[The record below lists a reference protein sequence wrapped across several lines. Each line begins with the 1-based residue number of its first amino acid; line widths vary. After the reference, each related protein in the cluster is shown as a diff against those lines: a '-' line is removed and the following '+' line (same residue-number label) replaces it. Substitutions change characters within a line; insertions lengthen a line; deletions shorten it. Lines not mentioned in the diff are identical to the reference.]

1 MTSRKIH
8 FEKRHFTGSMA
19 ARGQPPESE
28 HPHGAEHLHAAAARR
43 DTEPGGEEELEAFM
57 RSHEEI
63 LEGADS
69 VRELRR
75 VGGELVDAFRN
86 DAPRLAE
93 ELLVFC
99 RAVVAASSV
108 TAFAL
113 VAEKPALAERARAAP
128 RAIVPLAHDMGLLD
142 AVIEQARARAAR
154 ARLALRLAKQAHA
167 RSQLL
172 GSPRDTEP
180 AVVSPTRLAASTT
193 MPATPSGWYLNGIHA
208 HGDDD
213 HGGVMIGGDGAGPDD
228 KELRAATPSA
238 ASLASTATLT
248 QFSAAY
254 THGPTDCDAG
264 STPATKPPPTP
275 PVFFQDLV
283 GGPQPTRSPVQ
294 MPAATSAWPAPVCAG
309 EAAGED
315 VQCQWSLKWRPPS
328 SWRWQR
334 GAHTDI
340 DAPCPGRG
348 RAGRR
353 WGAGQGR
360 VLVFVVVL
368 MFGVVGVAWWRKYAR
383 MRRQLGALA
392 RLVER
397 QRADLRVLQHAIEL
411 RL

>member
-1 MTSRKIH
+1 
-8 FEKRHFTGSMA
+8 MA
-19 ARGQPPESE
+19 ATWEPPESE

-43 DTEPGGEEELEAFM
+43 DTELGSEEELEAFM

-86 DAPRLAE
+86 DAPRLAA

-113 VAEKPALAERARAAP
+113 VAEKPALAERARAGP

-154 ARLALRLAKQAHA
+154 ARLALRLAKQAQA

-172 GSPRDTEP
+172 GSPRDIEP
-180 AVVSPTRLAASTT
+180 AVVSPNGLDASTT
-193 MPATPSGWYLNGIHA
+193 MAAIPSGWWMKGIKENGD
-208 HGDDD
+208 GD
-213 HGGVMIGGDGAGPDD
+213 HGRAIIGGDGAGPDD

-248 QFSAAY
+248 QFCAAC
-254 THGPTDCDAG
+254 THGPPDCDAG

-283 GGPQPTRSPVQ
+283 GGPQPTRSPAVT
-294 MPAATSAWPAPVCAG
+294 PVWPAPELTG

-315 VQCQWSLKWRPPS
+315 AQCPWSLKWRPPS
-328 SWRWQR
+328 SWQR
-334 GAHTDI
+334 GAHR
-340 DAPCPGRG
+340 DAPSPGRG

-353 WGAGQGR
+353 GWAGQAR

-368 MFGVVGVAWWRKYAR
+368 MLGVVCVAWRKYAR

-397 QRADLRVLQHAIEL
+397 QRADLRVLQNAIEL